1 VQLARIL
8 GVINIYLNMESHS
21 PKRLVEGQA
30 QLDLLHALIQAGF
43 QKAGTHVG
51 LKPDI
56 VLC

>member
-1 VQLARIL
+1 MQLAHIL
-8 GVINIYLNMESHS
+8 GVINIYLNMETHS

-30 QLDLLHALIQAGF
+30 QLDLLQALIQVGF
-43 QKAGTHVG
+43 QNAGIHVG